1 MADAQVID
9 QLAIE
14 ITTHVKNEAKLKR
27 FSDAL
32 DNLATVSH
40 RVNTNNL
47 QTTAYNVKS
56 FANALNGIKTN
67 DVRLFANAIHRLSL
81 IKADNVGGLD
91 AMAKSLVNLTNSAT
105 NTEGL
110 NRLVNALARLTNAKS
125 ALASGKF
132 DVRKFTQLGNALTG
146 VTQSLA
152 GAGDIDGGIV
162 RLVNGI
168 AKLADA
174 GSKIKVATSEFPKF
188 GSRLT
193 ALVKNLQGVGTIQKT
208 TADLVTAISSLANA
222 GKKAGEVTGSLDKF
236 GDAVVRLVKK
246 LQGVGNVNGNLAQ
259 TIAGLGNLA
268 QGGMKF
274 GNAFQYT
281 TRETTNLGNGLKRLG
296 SVALR
301 VISPFNS
308 FGEKLGKVKKQ
319 SKGLAST
326 IGLLY
331 AKYWLLKRAIGGI
344 GKMTGSAQDYIEA
357 FNYFNVALQKIGKD
371 SKDQYKR
378 FGYDNATEYAE
389 SFQDRFTELQ
399 KTMTGYD
406 VNSRTGDLN
415 FTGERNLGL
424 NIKDV
429 MEYQAQIAQITNSTG
444 QLGEVSIMA
453 AKSMSM
459 LAADMSS
466 LTNTDLVQVQENFM
480 SALNGQTR
488 AVYKYGIN
496 LTSASLQQIAYNHG
510 INESVAKLSMASKQQ
525 LRLIGMLEQSK
536 VAWGDLNRTLDQ
548 PANQLRRLQSGFAN
562 LARTIGSLF
571 LPLLNVVYPVLNAIV
586 MVLQE
591 FFGWIAKLVGAKM
604 PDMSSALKMP
614 DISTP
619 AEDAG
624 TLADNTGKA
633 AKNAKK
639 LNDNIQGFDEINKLQ
654 ADNDN
659 SGSGG
664 GGGAGGGL
672 GDIDLSKDIQDL
684 LNQLNKKWGSGL
696 TDKAA
701 DLAKKIKQALIDGWN
716 KGGDFTDLGER
727 FGKWITDGLNK
738 IPWAKIR
745 ATVRKIV
752 RSFATFINGTF
763 KGADW
768 NVIGNTVA
776 QGLNTVVDALY
787 EWWTTID
794 WLDLGTRLAK
804 GINSVIKNFDWKK
817 FGGMLGA
824 RLRGMIQFAFG
835 LITNIDFKQLGTKIS
850 DAINSFF
857 EKMGRVD
864 PRTGLSGWAELG
876 KTVSDGAKGILDTI
890 LEVLDKVDWDAVAKA
905 ISDFLGQIDWVGIF
919 LKLGKVIVKALWTAI
934 KTAVKAFANDPL
946 GVGGAI
952 VTVLGGLFAFG
963 KLKGLVGI
971 IKSGFGK
978 VFGLGIKGAVSSSG
992 IASAVGTVG
1001 ASGGTGLVGKLF
1013 GKIFNSIKRAG
1024 SGIAAS
1030 FRAAFNDKKILDV
1043 FTKGGTSLGGSL
1055 LAGIKGALTASTI
1068 STALGTGILGAAAI
1082 IAGKI
1087 GTDLINEYY
1096 DEREQANTAAKSA
1109 GKSKA
1114 TADFAVGR
1122 ANGKKDIQILNDSI
1136 NNAKSNLDSLKKRYS
1151 EGVKWAYDHPI
1162 QYTFMGKGENLQYLE
1177 DQITKEEARIKN
1189 LNDQYTKAR
1198 RQSIE
1203 KNEKKVDKYREN
1215 ALKRLSKL
1223 AEKGKISWYDFL
1235 KAQNAVNESTGKT
1248 KDIFANAITKT
1259 DAYKTATRNLATA
1272 MSNAN
1277 VPYEQQKGILK
1288 KLQDALKD
1296 GRISL
1301 KEYQKICKNS
1311 KGDVHKLNQEI
1322 GKIPEKKTT
1331 TVNVKTSGMGKVL
1344 RDLKSISKDISV
1356 KVRAQVITLGAG
1368 NTQSKQSTRT
1378 LLDNNFSASSINQR
1392 IGKTF
1397 KINKDGSVSFKK
1409 GYADEDIIK
1418 LLKENGINYK
1428 VVKKFAQGGFIEDG
1442 VFTMN
1447 RGEIAGKFNNGTS
1460 VVANNQQISDGFA
1473 KSITQTLAP
1482 AMYSAVKQA
1491 VSEASIDGG
1500 QDIKVYLDGKQIAE
1514 NNVKYIRQMNR
1525 ASGRTQFA

>member
-14 ITTHVKNEAKLKR
+14 ITSNVKNEAKLKR
-27 FSDAL
+27 FSEAL
-32 DNLATVSH
+32 DNLATVSR

-56 FANALNGIKTN
+56 FSNALSGIKTN
-67 DVRLFANAIHRLSL
+67 DVKNFANAIHRLSL

-110 NRLVNALARLTNAKS
+110 NRLVNALARLTSAKS
-125 ALASGKF
+125 ALASGNF
-132 DVRKFTQLGNALTG
+132 DVSKFTQLGNALTG
-146 VTQSLA
+146 ITQSLA
-152 GAGDIDGGIV
+152 GVGDIDNGIV
-162 RLVNGI
+162 RLVSSL
-168 AKLADA
+168 AKLGDA
-174 GSKIKVATSEFPKF
+174 GSKIKVADNEFPKF
-188 GSRLT
+188 GRRLT
-193 ALVKNLQGVGTIQKT
+193 QLVKDLASAGTVQKS

-246 LQGVGNVNGNLAQ
+246 LQGVGNVNSNLAQ
-259 TIAGLGNLA
+259 TISGLGNLA
-268 QGGMKF
+268 QSGMKF

-281 TRETTNLGNGLKRLG
+281 TRQTTNLGGGLKKLG
-296 SVALR
+296 SIALR

-344 GKMTGSAQDYIEA
+344 GQMTGSAQDYIEA

-389 SFQDRFTELQ
+389 SFQNRFTELQ

-406 VNSRTGDLN
+406 VNSRTGDLT
-415 FTGERNLGL
+415 FTGDRNLGL

-510 INESVAKLSMASKQQ
+510 VNESVAKLSMASKQQ

-536 VAWGDLNRTLDQ
+536 VAWGDLNRTLNQ
-548 PANQLRRLQSGFAN
+548 PANMLRRLQSGFAN

-571 LPLLNVVYPVLNAIV
+571 LPLLNTVYPVLNAIV

-591 FFGWIAKLVGAKM
+591 FFGWIAKLVGAEM

-619 AEDAG
+619 ADDAG

-639 LNDNIQGFDEINKLQ
+639 LSDNIQGFDEINKLQ
-654 ADNDN
+654 ADNDS

-701 DLAKKIKQALIDGWN
+701 DLAKKIKQALIEGWN

-738 IPWAKIR
+738 IPWNKIR
-745 ATVRKIV
+745 NTVRKIV
-752 RSFATFINGTF
+752 RSVATLINGTF

-776 QGLNTVVDALY
+776 QALNTVVDALY
-787 EWWTTID
+787 EWWNTID
-794 WLDLGTRLAK
+794 WLDLGTRLAT
-804 GINSVIKNFDWKK
+804 GVNSVIRNFDWKK

-824 RLRGMIQFAFG
+824 KLRGMIQFAFG
-835 LITNIDFKQLGTKIS
+835 FITNIDFTQLGTKIS

-890 LEVLDKVDWDAVAKA
+890 LEVLEKVDWNAVAKA
-905 ISDFLGQIDWVGIF
+905 VSDFLGQIDWVGIF

-952 VTVLGGLFAFG
+952 ITVLGGLFAFG
-963 KLKGLVGI
+963 KLKGLVGV
-971 IKSGFGK
+971 IKAGFGK
-978 VFGLGIKGAVSSSG
+978 VFGLGLKGAVTSSG

-1001 ASGGTGLVGKLF
+1001 TSGGTSLVGGLF
-1013 GKIFNSIKRAG
+1013 GKVFKSIKSAG

-1043 FTKGGTSLGGSL
+1043 FTKGGTSFGGSL

-1068 STALGTGILGAAAI
+1068 STALGTGILAVSAVGF
-1082 IAGKI
+1082 GKV
-1087 GTDLINEYY
+1087 GGDLINKSI
-1096 DEREQANTAAKSA
+1096 DESDAAYNAALDA
-1109 GKSKA
+1109 GKLKA
-1114 TADFAVGR
+1114 TSDFAVGR
-1122 ANGKKDIQILNDSI
+1122 SQGKSDKQIWQEGISEAKANIEKYKKLLSEDFFSG
-1136 NNAKSNLDSLKKRYS
+1136 NAKRWADMITQQESRINALNNTYANAINEKR
-1151 EGVKWAYDHPI
+1151 
-1162 QYTFMGKGENLQYLE
+1162 
-1177 DQITKEEARIKN
+1177 
-1189 LNDQYTKAR
+1189 
-1198 RQSIE
+1198 E
-1203 KNEKKVDKYREN
+1203 KNEKRVDKYRES
-1215 ALKRLSKL
+1215 ALKRLRKL
-1223 AEKGKISWYDFL
+1223 AEKGKITWYEYA
-1235 KAQNAVNESTGKT
+1235 KAQKAVNDSAGKT
-1248 KDIFANAITKT
+1248 NDLFEKGIAQT
-1259 DAYKTATRNLATA
+1259 DAYKTATRNLSTA

-1301 KEYQKICKNS
+1301 KEYQKICNSS
-1311 KGDVHKLNQEI
+1311 KGDVRKLNEEI
-1322 GKIPEKKTT
+1322 GKIPKKKTT
-1331 TVNVKTSGMGKVL
+1331 TVNIKKGSGWANLTKQINALKKDITIKVNMKTVTLGSGMSTTKEATRMAIAGNIGQKPFDIAEQRGYIKVNN
-1344 RDLKSISKDISV
+1344 DGSV
-1356 KVRAQVITLGAG
+1356 KV
-1368 NTQSKQSTRT
+1368 
-1378 LLDNNFSASSINQR
+1378 
-1392 IGKTF
+1392 
-1397 KINKDGSVSFKK
+1397 KK
-1409 GYADEDIIK
+1409 GMYEDLVK
-1418 LLKENGINYK
+1418 ALRAAGKK
-1428 VVKKFAQGGFIEDG
+1428 VTRFAQGGFIEDG

-1447 RGEIAGKFNNGTS
+1447 QGELAGKFNNGKS
-1460 VVANNQQISDGFA
+1460 VVANNQQISEGFA

>member
-9 QLAIE
+9 RLAIE
-14 ITTHVKNEAKLKR
+14 ITTQVKNEAKLKR

-32 DNLATVSH
+32 DNLATISH

-56 FANALNGIKTN
+56 FANALKVVKTN
-67 DVRLFANAIHRLSL
+67 DIKNFANALHRLSE
-81 IKADNVGGLD
+81 IKATNVGGLD
-91 AMAKSLVNLTNSAT
+91 SLSKSIINLTNTAT

-110 NRLVNALARLTNAKS
+110 NRLVNSLARLSNAKIGGFDANKFS
-125 ALASGKF
+125 QMATSLSNFTRTMSGVG
-132 DVRKFTQLGNALTG
+132 DVDN
-146 VTQSLA
+146 
-152 GAGDIDGGIV
+152 GIV
-162 RLVNGI
+162 RLVNGV
-168 AKLADA
+168 AKLADS
-174 GSKIKVATSEFPKF
+174 GSRMKIATNEFPKF
-188 GSRLT
+188 GRRLT
-193 ALVKNLQGVGTIQKT
+193 QLVKDLASAGTVQKS

-222 GKKAGEVTGSLDKF
+222 GKKAGEVTGSLDQF

-246 LQGVGNVNGNLAQ
+246 LQGVGNINGNLAQ
-259 TIAGLGNLA
+259 TISGLGNLA
-268 QGGMKF
+268 QGGMKIGGF
-274 GNAFQYT
+274 MQQT
-281 TRETTNLGNGLKRLG
+281 TYQATNLGNGLKKVG

-301 VISPFNS
+301 VINPLNS
-308 FGEKLGKVKKQ
+308 FGDKLGKVKSQ
-319 SKGLAST
+319 SKGLASS

-331 AKYWLLKRAIGGI
+331 AKFWMLMRLIRGV
-344 GKMTGSAQDYIEA
+344 GKATGAAQDYIEA
-357 FNYFNVALQKIGKD
+357 FNYFNVALQKIGDD
-371 SKDQYKR
+371 SKDQFKR
-378 FGYDNATEYAE
+378 FGYESADEYAE
-389 SFQDRFTELQ
+389 SFQDRFKELQ

-406 VNSRTGDLN
+406 VNSQTGDLK
-415 FTGERNLGL
+415 FTGDRNLGL

-510 INESVAKLSMASKQQ
+510 VNESVAKLSMASKQQ

-591 FFGWIAKLVGAKM
+591 FFGWLAKLAGVKM
-604 PDMSSALKMP
+604 PDMSSALSMP
-614 DISTP
+614 DIETP

-624 TLADNTGKA
+624 ELADNTGKA

-654 ADNDN
+654 ADNDT
-659 SGSGG
+659 SGNGG
-664 GGGAGGGL
+664 GKGGSGGL

-684 LNQLNKKWGSGL
+684 LNQLNKKWEGKFA
-696 TDKAA
+696 DKASRI
-701 DLAKKIKQALIDGWN
+701 AKQIKEALIEGWN
-716 KGGDFTDLGER
+716 NGGDFTKLGLD
-727 FGKWITDGLNK
+727 FGKWLTDSLDK
-738 IPWAKIR
+738 IPWNTIRQKIN
-745 ATVRKIV
+745 KIV
-752 RSFATFINGTF
+752 RSVATFLNGAF
-763 KGADW
+763 KGANW
-768 NVIGNTVA
+768 NTIGNTVA
-776 QGLNTVVDALY
+776 QALNTVIDAMY
-787 EWWTTID
+787 TWWNTID
-794 WLDLGTRLAK
+794 WLDLGNRLAT
-804 GINSVIKNFDWKK
+804 GVNSVIRNFDWRK
-817 FGGMLGA
+817 FGSLLGT

-835 LITNIDFKQLGTKIS
+835 FITKVDFKQIGTKIS
-850 DAINSFF
+850 TAINSFLAD
-857 EKMGRVD
+857 MGKID
-864 PRTGLSGWAELG
+864 ARTGLSGWAELG
-876 KTVSDGAKGILDTI
+876 KTIGDGAKGILDTI
-890 LEVLDKVDWDAVAKA
+890 LEVLDKVDWDAVANA
-905 ISDFLGQIDWVGIF
+905 IADFLGAIDWVGV
-919 LKLGKVIVKALWTAI
+919 LTRLGKVIVKALWTAI

-952 VTVLGGLFAFG
+952 ITVLGGLFAFG
-963 KLKGLVGI
+963 KLKGLVGV
-971 IKSGFGK
+971 IKAGFGK
-978 VFGLGIKGAVSSSG
+978 VFGLGLKGAVTSSG

-1001 ASGGTGLVGKLF
+1001 TSGGTGLVGGLF
-1013 GKIFNSIKRAG
+1013 GKVFKSIKSAG

-1043 FTKGGTSLGGSL
+1043 FTKGGTSFGGSL

-1082 IAGKI
+1082 VAGKI
-1087 GTDLINEYY
+1087 GTDLINDYY
-1096 DEREQANTAAKSA
+1096 DEREQANTAAKNA

-1122 ANGKKDIQILNDSI
+1122 ANGKKDIQILNDSTK
-1136 NNAKSNLDSLKKRYS
+1136 NAKSNLDSLKKRYS
-1151 EGVKWAYDHPI
+1151 EGVKWAADHPI

-1189 LNDQYTKAR
+1189 LNDQYTTAR

-1203 KNEKKVDKYREN
+1203 KNEKKVDKYRES
-1215 ALKRLSKL
+1215 ALKRLRKL
-1223 AEKGKISWYDFL
+1223 AEKGKITWYEYA
-1235 KAQNAVNESTGKT
+1235 KAQKAVNDNAGK
-1248 KDIFANAITKT
+1248 ANELFGLAITKT
-1259 DAYKTATRNLATA
+1259 DAYKASTRKLTDA
-1272 MSNAN
+1272 MTKAN

-1288 KLQDALKD
+1288 KLKDAISD

-1301 KEYQKICKNS
+1301 EDYQKIVKNS
-1311 KGDVHKLNQEI
+1311 KGDVNKLNKEI
-1322 GKIPEKKTT
+1322 AKIPKKK
-1331 TVNVKTSGMGKVL
+1331 TVNVNIKTPNIGDVKKRL
-1344 RDLKSISKDISV
+1344 NALKKDINV
-1356 KVRAQVITLGAG
+1356 KVKMQTVVLGQG
-1368 NTQSKQSTRT
+1368 NTVNKQSTRSLIESVLGGAT
-1378 LLDNNFSASSINQR
+1378 PASIAEKN
-1392 IGKTF
+1392 GYVKV
-1397 KINKDGSVSFKK
+1397 NKDGSVKVKK
-1409 GYADEDIIK
+1409 GMYSDLVKALKAAKIK
-1418 LLKENGINYK
+1418 
-1428 VVKKFAQGGFIEDG
+1428 VTRFAQGGFIEDG

-1447 RGEIAGKFNNGTS
+1447 QGEMAGKFNNGKS
-1460 VVANNQQISDGFA
+1460 VVANNEQISEGFA

-1491 VSEASIDGG
+1491 ISEANNGGG

-1525 ASGRTQFA
+1525 STGKPQFA

>member
-14 ITTHVKNEAKLKR
+14 ITSNVKNEAKLKR
-27 FSDAL
+27 FSEAL

-47 QTTAYNVKS
+47 QTTAHNVKT
-56 FANALNGIKTN
+56 FASALNGIKTN
-67 DVRLFANAIHRLSL
+67 DVKNFANAIHRLSQ
-81 IKADNVGGLD
+81 IKPTNVGGLD
-91 AMAKSLVNLTNSAT
+91 AMSKSLINLTHSASS
-105 NTEGL
+105 TEGL
-110 NRLVNALARLTNAKS
+110 NRLVNSLARLSNAKI
-125 ALASGKF
+125 GGF
-132 DVRKFTQLGNALTG
+132 DANKFTQMADSLVSFTRTMSG
-146 VTQSLA
+146 V
-152 GAGDIDGGIV
+152 GDVDGGIV
-162 RLVNGI
+162 RLVNGL
-168 AKLADA
+168 AKLGDS
-174 GSKIKVATSEFPKF
+174 GSRMKVATNEFPKF
-188 GSRLT
+188 GRRLT
-193 ALVKNLQGVGTIQKT
+193 QLVKDLASAGTVQKS

-268 QGGMKF
+268 QSGVKVGGFMQQTS
-274 GNAFQYT
+274 NHVS
-281 TRETTNLGNGLKRLG
+281 NLGSSLKRVG

-301 VISPFNS
+301 IINPFNS
-308 FGEKLGKVKKQ
+308 FGDKLGKTKVQ
-319 SKGLAST
+319 SKGLASS

-331 AKYWLLKRAIGGI
+331 AKFWMLMRVIRGV
-344 GKMTGSAQDYIEA
+344 GKATGAAQDYIEA
-357 FNYFNVALQKIGKD
+357 FNYFNVALQKIGDD
-371 SKDQYKR
+371 SKDQFKR
-378 FGYDNATEYAE
+378 FGYDDAETYAD
-389 SFQDRFTELQ
+389 SFQDRFTDLQ
-399 KTMTGYD
+399 KKMTGYD
-406 VNSRTGDLN
+406 VDSRTGDLT
-415 FTGERNLGL
+415 FTGDRNLGL

-453 AKSMSM
+453 SKAMSM
-459 LAADMSS
+459 LSADMSS

-510 INESVAKLSMASKQQ
+510 VNESVAKLSMASKQQ

-536 VAWGDLNRTLDQ
+536 VAWGDLNRTLSQ
-548 PANQLRRLQSGFAN
+548 PANELRRLQSGFAN

-591 FFGWIAKLVGAKM
+591 FFGWIAKLVGVKM
-604 PDMSSALKMP
+604 PDMSSALKVP
-614 DISTP
+614 DMGAAADDSG
-619 AEDAG
+619 A
-624 TLADNTGKA
+624 LADNTGKA

-654 ADNDN
+654 ADNDA

-664 GGGAGGGL
+664 GKGGSGGL

-684 LNQLNKKWGSGL
+684 LDQLNKKWEGKF

-701 DLAKKIKQALIDGWN
+701 ELAKKIKKALLDGWN
-716 KGGDFTDLGER
+716 NGGDFTDLGKR

-768 NVIGNTVA
+768 EVIGNTVA
-776 QGLNTVVDALY
+776 QALNTVVDALY
-787 EWWTTID
+787 EWWNTID

-804 GINSVIKNFDWKK
+804 GINSVIRNFDWKK

-824 RLRGMIQFAFG
+824 KLRGMIQFAFG
-835 LITNIDFKQLGTKIS
+835 LVTNIDFKQIGQKIS

-857 EKMGRVD
+857 EKMNKVD

-876 KTVSDGAKGILDTI
+876 KTISDGAKGILDTI

-934 KTAVKAFANDPL
+934 KTAVKAFADNPL

-1030 FRAAFNDKKILDV
+1030 FKAAFNDKKILDV

-1082 IAGKI
+1082 VAGKI
-1087 GTDLINEYY
+1087 GTNLINDYY
-1096 DEREQANTAAKSA
+1096 DEREQANTAAKNA
-1109 GKSKA
+1109 GKSRA

-1136 NNAKSNLDSLKKRYS
+1136 KNAKSNLDSLKKRYS
-1151 EGVKWAYDHPI
+1151 EGVKWAQDHPI

-1189 LNDQYTKAR
+1189 LNDQYTNAR

-1215 ALKRLSKL
+1215 ALKKLKKL
-1223 AEKGKISWYDFL
+1223 AEKGKITWYEYA
-1235 KAQNAVNESTGKT
+1235 KAQKVVKESTGKAN
-1248 KDIFANAITKT
+1248 DLFAKGITQT

-1272 MSNAN
+1272 MTNAK
-1277 VPYEQQKGILK
+1277 VPYEQQKGVMK
-1288 KLQDALKD
+1288 RLQDALKD

-1301 KEYQKICKNS
+1301 KKYQQICKNS
-1311 KGDVHKLNQEI
+1311 KGDVNKLNKEI
-1322 GKIPEKKTT
+1322 EKIPKKK
-1331 TVNVKTSGMGKVL
+1331 NV
-1344 RDLKSISKDISV
+1344 SV
-1356 KVRAQVITLGAG
+1356 KVSLG
-1368 NTQSKQSTRT
+1368 NTKSIKKQLDALAKTRT
-1378 LLDNNFSASSINQR
+1378 VKFNVNFNGGGFGSSSKNVVRASKISSAITALHYGTDSRVKVDYTKGTVKIPKGSTFDNLYKELVRQV
-1392 IGKTF
+1392 GKKYVTR
-1397 KINKDGSVSFKK
+1397 
-1409 GYADEDIIK
+1409 Y
-1418 LLKENGINYK
+1418 
-1428 VVKKFAQGGFIEDG
+1428 AQGGFIEDG

-1447 RGEIAGKFNNGTS
+1447 KNELAGKFNNGKS
-1460 VVANNQQISDGFA
+1460 VVANNQQISEGFA

-1491 VSEASIDGG
+1491 VSEANGNGS

-1525 ASGRTQFA
+1525 STGKTQFA